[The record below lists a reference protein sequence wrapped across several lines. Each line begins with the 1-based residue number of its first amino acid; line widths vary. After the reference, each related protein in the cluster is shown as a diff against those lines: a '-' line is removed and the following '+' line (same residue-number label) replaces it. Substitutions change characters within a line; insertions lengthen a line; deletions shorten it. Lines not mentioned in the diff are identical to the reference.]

1 MPFIKQDYTTDYN
14 STGQGRS
21 IYKQALRRNNIKTST
36 VPSAVG
42 YLMMAVEELKRGNK
56 RESSAEQEVAE
67 LKARVAELE
76 ELVQKMASTKVM
88 TNLLKSKRTKVTAT
102 EDSP

>member
-1 MPFIKQDYTTDYN
+1 MFIKQDYTTDYN
-14 STGQGRS
+14 STSKGRS
-21 IYKQALRRNNIKTST
+21 IYKQALRRNNIRAST

-42 YLMMAVEELKRGNK
+42 YLMMAVDELKRGDK
-56 RESSAEQEVAE
+56 RESGAEQEVAE

-76 ELVQKMASTKVM
+76 LLVQKMASTKVM
-88 TNLLKSKRTKVTAT
+88 TNLLKPKRTKATAT

>member
-1 MPFIKQDYTTDYN
+1 MFIKQDYTTDYN
-14 STGQGRS
+14 STSQGRS
-21 IYKQALRRNNIKTST
+21 IYKQALRRNNIRAAT

-42 YLMMAVEELKRGNK
+42 YLMMAVEELKKGDK
-56 RESSAEQEVAE
+56 RESGAKQEVAE

-76 ELVQKMASTKVM
+76 LLVQKMASTKVM

>member
-1 MPFIKQDYTTDYN
+1 MFIKQDYTTDYN
-14 STGQGRS
+14 ASSAGRS
-21 IYKQALRRNNIKTST
+21 IYRQALRRNNIRPAT

-42 YLMMAVEELKRGNK
+42 YLMLAVEALRAGEVKDDGAK
-56 RESSAEQEVAE
+56 QEVAE

-76 ELVQKMASTKVM
+76 LLVQKMASTKVM
-88 TNLLKSKRTKVTAT
+88 TNLLKSKRAKVTAT